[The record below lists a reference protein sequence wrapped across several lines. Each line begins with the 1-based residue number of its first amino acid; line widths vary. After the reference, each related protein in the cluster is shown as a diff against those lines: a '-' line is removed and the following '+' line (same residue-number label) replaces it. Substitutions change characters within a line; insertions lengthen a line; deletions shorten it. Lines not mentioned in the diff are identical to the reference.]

1 MKIIPTS
8 FDVEPSASPSCRY
21 YFGILSDCTR
31 RKEKELELEAIRLR
45 ELEAEASVRAKRSF
59 VANISHELRT

>member
-1 MKIIPTS
+1 L
-8 FDVEPSASPSCRY
+8 CRY
-21 YFGILSDCTR
+21 YFGILSDCTL

-45 ELEAEASVRAKRSF
+45 EMEAEASVRAKRSF